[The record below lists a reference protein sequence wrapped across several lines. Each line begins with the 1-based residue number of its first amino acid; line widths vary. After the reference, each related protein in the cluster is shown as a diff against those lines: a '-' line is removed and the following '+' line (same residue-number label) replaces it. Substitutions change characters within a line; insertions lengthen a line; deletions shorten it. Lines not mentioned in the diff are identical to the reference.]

1 MWYAIC
7 VRRLLTSLTI
17 GWLSLLSARG
27 VVAGVMDSEPRPL
40 VVPTPSGPK
49 LRRPEVQVQPPSL
62 MLEKRPLQIAPNQS
76 RPTLNVLPQAGP
88 DTSANDDL
96 EESAPTDVDG
106 RRGSLH
112 LQHFR

>member
-7 VRRLLTSLTI
+7 VRRLLRGLTI

-49 LRRPEVQVQPPSL
+49 LRRPEVQVPPPSL
-62 MLEKRPLQIAPNQS
+62 MLEKRPLQIMPNQS
-76 RPTLNVLPQAGP
+76 RPTLNVLPQADP
-88 DTSANDDL
+88 DAAANDDL
-96 EESAPTDVDG
+96 EESAPTDADG
-106 RRGSLH
+106 RGGSLH